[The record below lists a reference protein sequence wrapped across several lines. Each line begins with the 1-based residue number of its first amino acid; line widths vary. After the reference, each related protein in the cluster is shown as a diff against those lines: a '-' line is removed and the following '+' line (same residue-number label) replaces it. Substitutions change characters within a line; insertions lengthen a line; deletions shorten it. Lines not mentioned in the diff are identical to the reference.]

1 MIKFWQKKKKKSAEK
16 SPECEKKINMV
27 SGVVG
32 KENPLQNRGLCA
44 SQIFGRFFPGCE
56 SQVGPVRAW
65 IGFKQDWLQAPQGQ
79 VGPVRVWIGF
89 EQDWLQAPQ
98 SQVGPVRVW
107 IGFEEDWLQAPQGQV
122 GPVRVWIGFEQDWLQ
137 APQSQ
142 MGSDRLWDHWLWGGS
157 NKGNY

>member
-1 MIKFWQKKKKKSAEK
+1 MGND
-16 SPECEKKINMV
+16 P
-27 SGVVG
+27 
-32 KENPLQNRGLCA
+32 
-44 SQIFGRFFPGCE
+44 SQL
-56 SQVGPVRAW
+56 W
-65 IGFKQDWLQAPQGQ
+65 LWMGFEQDWLQAPQGHMGQDRLERNFRTGWGKSQ

-98 SQVGPVRVW
+98 
-107 IGFEEDWLQAPQGQV
+107 DQV

-157 NKGNY
+157 N